1 MLALLRQG
9 RTEAAA
15 RQVAS
20 ALEELFAMRVAAVEF
35 TQDEYS
41 LNSVSGRVHTGGD
54 GGTLFFKFHQED
66 GEQDHVA
73 EYYRARLLSDAGL
86 PVEVPVATSSRPG
99 AQVAIY
105 RLRTEPR
112 MADLCAGAERD
123 LGAAASLAP
132 DLLRARHDLDD
143 ATAQLMLATLR
154 PPVEE
159 SAGTALH
166 QLFHHRLVDRDGAF
180 PGGRY
185 RSFYAASPAYA
196 AVAHLRWRV
205 DGVEYVDS
213 LNDLAERAAVVLR
226 PSRLAALPVV
236 TAHGD
241 DHHGNIWAMGNP
253 PGSEGLRLFDP
264 AFASDDIPALLAPV
278 KATFHNALA
287 HPFWLYHPAEADQLG
302 VTARVA
308 DGVVDVV
315 TGQQTS
321 PMRQQILDS
330 VAERVWAPLLAEMA
344 RRGWL
349 PADWEQ
355 VVRSALFCCPM
366 LVTNLVAP
374 ARPEAARWLGL
385 ASAVVAG
392 SRPASAGSNRVSE
405 LLERVAP

>member
-1 MLALLRQG
+1 
-9 RTEAAA
+9 
-15 RQVAS
+15 
-20 ALEELFAMRVAAVEF
+20 MRVAGVEF

-41 LNSVSGRVHTGGD
+41 LNSVSGRVRIAGNGGA
-54 GGTLFFKFHQED
+54 LFFKFHQED

-86 PVEVPVATSSRPG
+86 PVEVPVATSSHPG

-112 MADLCAGAERD
+112 MADLCVGAERR
-123 LGAAASLAP
+123 LGAAASLSP
-132 DLLRARHDLDD
+132 ELTRARNDLDD
-143 ATAQLMLATLR
+143 ATAQVMLATLR
-154 PPVEE
+154 PPAEE

-166 QLFHHRLVDRDGAF
+166 QLFYHRLVDGDGVF

-185 RSFYAASPAYA
+185 RSFYADDPAYA

-205 DGVEYVDS
+205 DGVEYADS
-213 LNDLAERAAVVLR
+213 LSELAERAAAVLQ
-226 PSRLAALPVV
+226 PARLAALPVV

-241 DHHGNIWAMGNP
+241 DHHGNVWAMGEP

-287 HPFWLYHPAEADQLG
+287 HPFWLYHPDEADGLG
-302 VTARVA
+302 ATAQVR
-308 DGVVDVV
+308 DGVVEVV
-315 TGQQTS
+315 TGLRAS
-321 PMRQQILDS
+321 PLRRQVLDS
-330 VAERVWAPLLAEMA
+330 VAERVWAPLLAETA

-366 LVTNLVAP
+366 LVTNLMAP
-374 ARPEAARWLGL
+374 ARSPAARWLGL
-385 ASAVVAG
+385 ASSVVAG
-392 SRPASAGSNRVSE
+392 SRPASAGTDRVSE
-405 LLERVAP
+405 LLRRVAP